1 MSLQRHR
8 EIYPYDEG
16 TTPLD
21 RAPAHRLDESPAG
34 YSWRGALQ
42 HGPLPLHQPALCCN
56 QNQCRSTRKQRMANR
71 GLTSCLSPG
80 VQFSCYV
87 LPWCVLRAGLRVERR
102 SAGRG
107 TATGHT
113 WQYLI
118 EAPIARAASA
128 AGLRQAPRSRHLISE
143 RFLLRSSPL

>member
-16 TTPLD
+16 TTRLD

-56 QNQCRSTRKQRMANR
+56 QNQCRSTRKQRMANH
-71 GLTSCLSPG
+71 GLTSCLSPAI
-80 VQFSCYV
+80 QFKWSLHAKASKRQSIERQLLHRIM
-87 LPWCVLRAGLRVERR
+87 LPITCPKL
-102 SAGRG
+102 SA
-107 TATGHT
+107 
-113 WQYLI
+113 I
-118 EAPIARAASA
+118 
-128 AGLRQAPRSRHLISE
+128 
-143 RFLLRSSPL
+143 